1 MKKNRKIIYVIIFI
15 LVAIVLFFTI
25 NRNYIIGPVTG
36 VVRPGLIVVEVSKT
50 NASYSGRY
58 YIYTK
63 QNLKVGDIVK
73 IRFIRV
79 PFREV
84 VITPTN
90 PKDFSCKDYY
100 VIKIQ

>member
-63 QNLKVGDIVK
+63 QKLKVGDIVK

-79 PFREV
+79 PSHEV
-84 VITPTN
+84 VITPSN
-90 PKDFSCKDYY
+90 PSSFNYQDYY
-100 VIKIQ
+100 VKKIR

>member
-50 NASYSGRY
+50 NVSYSGRY

-63 QNLKVGDIVK
+63 QKLKVGDIVK

-79 PFREV
+79 PSHEV

-90 PKDFSCKDYY
+90 PSSFNYQDYY
-100 VIKIQ
+100 VKKIR

>member
-1 MKKNRKIIYVIIFI
+1 MKNKKIIYIIIFI

-25 NRNYIIGPVTG
+25 NRSYIIGPVTR
-36 VVRPGLIVVEVSKT
+36 VVKPGLIVVEVSKT

-79 PFREV
+79 PFHEV
-84 VITPTN
+84 A
-90 PKDFSCKDYY
+90 
-100 VIKIQ
+100 KIIL

>member
-1 MKKNRKIIYVIIFI
+1 MKNKKIIYIIIFI

-25 NRNYIIGPVTG
+25 NRSYIIGPVTR
-36 VVRPGLIVVEVSKT
+36 VVKPGLIVVEVSKT

-79 PFREV
+79 PSHEV
-84 VITPTN
+84 VITPSN
-90 PKDFSCKDYY
+90 PSSFNYQDYY
-100 VIKIQ
+100 VKKIR

>member
-50 NASYSGRY
+50 NVSYSGRY

-63 QNLKVGDIVK
+63 QKLKVGDIVK

-79 PFREV
+79 PSHEV
-84 VITPTN
+84 VITPSN
-90 PKDFSCKDYY
+90 PSSFNYQDYY
-100 VIKIQ
+100 VKKIR